1 MTGTPI
7 PRAHDEVPV
16 ADITERLMA
25 EFGAVVPL
33 SEISAAV
40 MRALRDLAGVPVGAL
55 PELVERLARQVLRE
69 AGGEG

>member
-1 MTGTPI
+1 MNGTPI
-7 PRAHDEVPV
+7 HPVHDGIPV

-33 SEISAAV
+33 TEVSAVV
-40 MRALRDLAGVPVGAL
+40 MRAVRDLAGVPVGAL

-69 AGGEG
+69 SGDAG